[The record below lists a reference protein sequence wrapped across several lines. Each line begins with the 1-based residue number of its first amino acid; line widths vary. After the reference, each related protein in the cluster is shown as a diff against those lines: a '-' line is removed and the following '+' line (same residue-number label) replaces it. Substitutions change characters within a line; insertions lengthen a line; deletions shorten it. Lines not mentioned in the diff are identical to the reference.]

1 MQLPQIQ
8 ASPSW
13 MASTVASVYA
23 LPSVGKDECP
33 HFQPDKAHTSKFLQP
48 WDLDRSAT
56 HVRPD
61 LPRRHRRADVPASW
75 AADLFSV
82 ENSNAGAGDSCFPT
96 ICQSWRV
103 FLCKCGAVLSELSAV
118 LAPERWW
125 EAGPRTGN
133 RARPRWLSSHH
144 GRHGS
149 LRQRWLW
156 QDKCSRYSRR
166 RWKTNVRRWL
176 QFVYSSATCCLPH
189 SIYRARASTTQVTSQ
204 DIGVQHEILYICS
217 SY

>member
-1 MQLPQIQ
+1 MKMSIVMQLPQIQ

-13 MASTVASVYA
+13 MASTVASVYT
-23 LPSVGKDECP
+23 LPLVGKDECP

-61 LPRRHRRADVPASW
+61 LPRRHRRADVPASR

-103 FLCKCGAVLSELSAV
+103 FLCKCGAVSS
-118 LAPERWW
+118 PSSRSC
-125 EAGPRTGN
+125 P
-133 RARPRWLSSHH
+133 LSSRRSAG
-144 GRHGS
+144 GRRVRGQVTGLSPAGS
-149 LRQRWLW
+149 LLITDGTVHYDNAGCDRISAADTRGDDERQTYDGGCSLW
-156 QDKCSRYSRR
+156 TPRR
-166 RWKTNVRRWL
+166 PAVSL
-176 QFVYSSATCCLPH
+176 SVYAGLELVLLRESNHRT
-189 SIYRARASTTQVTSQ
+189 
-204 DIGVQHEILYICS
+204 
-217 SY
+217 

>member
-1 MQLPQIQ
+1 MKMSIVMQLPQIQ

-13 MASTVASVYA
+13 MASSVASVYT
-23 LPSVGKDECP
+23 LPPVGKDECA

-118 LAPERWW
+118 LALERWL
-125 EAGPRTGN
+125 EAGPRTGD
-133 RARPRWLSSHH
+133 RAQPRWLSSHH

-156 QDKCSRYSRR
+156 QDKCSRYSRT
-166 RWKTNVRRWL
+166 RWKTNVCGLVSDAGCSLWTLRRPDVSL
-176 QFVYSSATCCLPH
+176 SVSTGLELVPRESH
-189 SIYRARASTTQVTSQ
+189 YRT
-204 DIGVQHEILYICS
+204 
-217 SY
+217 